1 VSRACL
7 GSDDNSKW
15 SPVSADEV
23 IGVAKNFSSLN
34 LSVGVI
40 VIDLGPPADPPYYR
54 LDPARFPDVAAMAA
68 QVKALTGGAYLMP
81 NLKPTSVKS
90 SDCPAC
96 DAGHSHATDGKA
108 DDGKVDASSAACR
121 QCIWNKRLKPALFD
135 KNVTTFWLDD
145 DEANKFKLE
154 GQQCKPTNG
163 AARVASPQTVIQIP
177 RNASPSLGGCCS
189 IQRWQLIQVHHRRR
203 RRRRTHAGQWSTA
216 GWPWLASCGRRCT
229 PMVCERRV
237 GQMRTSH

>member
-1 VSRACL
+1 
-7 GSDDNSKW
+7 
-15 SPVSADEV
+15 
-23 IGVAKNFSSLN
+23 VAKNFSSLN

-154 GQQCKPTNG
+154 GQQCKPTTPNG
-163 AARVASPQTVIQIP
+163 SPWARCRLLRPRCATRRSAPRTDVRCRVSP
-177 RNASPSLGGCCS
+177 LFG
-189 IQRWQLIQVHHRRR
+189 QVPCTRR
-203 RRRRTHAGQWSTA
+203 
-216 GWPWLASCGRRCT
+216 
-229 PMVCERRV
+229 
-237 GQMRTSH
+237 

>member
-1 VSRACL
+1 M
-7 GSDDNSKW
+7 
-15 SPVSADEV
+15 
-23 IGVAKNFSSLN
+23 AKNFSSLN

-121 QCIWNKRLKPALFD
+121 QCIWNKWLKPTLFD

-154 GQQCKPTNG
+154 GQQCKPTTPNG
-163 AARVASPQTVIQIP
+163 SPLHGPLRPQRMIHHHEPQRVRSGDELRGGLASGPKFRGAHLQRRHERRLWGRLDWRPCRLRLPGGCWCAARRSAPRTDVRCRVSP
-177 RNASPSLGGCCS
+177 LFG
-189 IQRWQLIQVHHRRR
+189 QVPCTRR
-203 RRRRTHAGQWSTA
+203 
-216 GWPWLASCGRRCT
+216 
-229 PMVCERRV
+229 
-237 GQMRTSH
+237 

>member
-1 VSRACL
+1 
-7 GSDDNSKW
+7 
-15 SPVSADEV
+15 
-23 IGVAKNFSSLN
+23 VAKNFSSLN

-154 GQQCKPTNG
+154 GQQCKPTTPNG
-163 AARVASPQTVIQIP
+163 SPDHHGDRERGLDSTQVGCVACAPPRVLPASRPRRSDGETLAA
-177 RNASPSLGGCCS
+177 
-189 IQRWQLIQVHHRRR
+189 
-203 RRRRTHAGQWSTA
+203 
-216 GWPWLASCGRRCT
+216 
-229 PMVCERRV
+229 
-237 GQMRTSH
+237 TSA